1 MTGYNPTCANCHR
14 CAKCRGEGTVDVVKY
29 ETDYKGKQHRVARR
43 ETCPSCR
50 GVGGRVGV
58 GKHNHR

>member
-1 MTGYNPTCANCHR
+1 MAGYNPTCPNCHR
-14 CAKCRGEGTVDVVKY
+14 CAKCRGEGWVDVRTY
-29 ETDYKGKQHRVARR
+29 ERGSDGRDRPVTRR

-58 GKHNHR
+58 GKHDHR